1 MRGGEEKLLSKRGRA
16 LKRRQTRRVSRAVEG
31 LVEKVREACGYP
43 GLGFVRDRCGLRERR

>member
-1 MRGGEEKLLSKRGRA
+1 MLSKRGRA